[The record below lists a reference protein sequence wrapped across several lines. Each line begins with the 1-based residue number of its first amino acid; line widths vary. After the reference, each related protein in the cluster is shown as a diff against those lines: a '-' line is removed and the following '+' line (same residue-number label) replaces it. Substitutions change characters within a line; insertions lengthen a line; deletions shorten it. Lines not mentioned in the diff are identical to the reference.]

1 MADKMINEQ
10 QATELAQSILKQQY
24 DKGLKTGIYIASA
37 IVNEKLNNKS
47 KSLAERVN
55 DVKKYCRVA
64 IDQKEKFVEE

>member
-1 MADKMINEQ
+1 MSNLNEQ
-10 QATELAQSILKQQY
+10 QATELARSILQQQY
-24 DKGLKTGIYIASA
+24 NKGLKAGLYIASSV
-37 IVNEKLNNKS
+37 VNEKLNNKS

>member
-1 MADKMINEQ
+1 MADKINEQ

-24 DKGLKTGIYIASA
+24 DKGLKAGIYIASA
-37 IVNEKLNNKS
+37 IVNEKLNNKD

>member
-1 MADKMINEQ
+1 MINEQ

>member
-1 MADKMINEQ
+1 MSNLNEQ
-10 QATELAQSILKQQY
+10 QATELAQSILQQQY
-24 DKGLKTGIYIASA
+24 NKGLKAGLYIANSV
-37 IVNEKLNNKS
+37 VNEKLNNKS

>member
-1 MADKMINEQ
+1 MSNLNEQ
-10 QATELAQSILKQQY
+10 QATELAQSILQQQY
-24 DKGLKTGIYIASA
+24 NKGLKAGLYIASSV
-37 IVNEKLNNKS
+37 VNEKLNNKS

>member
-1 MADKMINEQ
+1 MSNLNEQ

-24 DKGLKTGIYIASA
+24 DKGLKAGLFIASSV
-37 IVNEKLNNKS
+37 VNKKLDNKS

>member
-1 MADKMINEQ
+1 MSNLNEQ

-24 DKGLKTGIYIASA
+24 DKGLKAGLYIASSV
-37 IVNEKLNNKS
+37 VNEKLDNKS

-64 IDQKEKFVEE
+64 IDQKDKFVEE

>member
-1 MADKMINEQ
+1 MSNLNEQ
-10 QATELAQSILKQQY
+10 QATELAQSILQQQY
-24 DKGLKTGIYIASA
+24 SKGLKAGLYIASSV
-37 IVNEKLNNKS
+37 VNEKLNNKS

>member
-1 MADKMINEQ
+1 MPNLNEQ

-24 DKGLKTGIYIASA
+24 DKGLKAGIYIASA
-37 IVNEKLNNKS
+37 IVNEKLNNKD

-64 IDQKEKFVEE
+64 INQKEKFVKE